1 MEPTQ
6 VHIPF
11 LSQDERICL
20 NTAATY
26 SQARRRSSHLLEQE
40 SSRQIEDKQRSRHQH
55 PPLSFLWKRRGSS
68 VSASTTSSAG
78 SAADYT
84 CLDECQSPKA
94 KELESLIFDQP
105 QRTVRMSL
113 TPRYAV

>member
-1 MEPTQ
+1 MESTQ

-26 SQARRRSSHLLEQE
+26 SQARRRSSHLLEQD
-40 SSRQIEDKQRSRHQH
+40 SSRQSIEDKQRS
-55 PPLSFLWKRRGSS
+55 P
-68 VSASTTSSAG
+68 T
-78 SAADYT
+78 DYT